1 MAKINLLP
9 KEVFNRISAGEVVE
23 RPSSVVKELFEN
35 AVDSGAHNIVVSV
48 ENGGIGEIHVQ
59 DDGVGM
65 DKEDLKKAFLPHA
78 TSKIKKA
85 SDLDFIQ
92 TLGFR
97 GEALA
102 SIGAVSNATIV
113 SKTENSEAYKITCE
127 GGVIGEVLE
136 TMGVNGTSV
145 TVTSLFFNTP
155 ARLKFLKTDKGE
167 EKEISSLMEKLILAN
182 PYIAV
187 KYYVDGELIKQSYG
201 DGLKDAVMSVYGKEA
216 VSNCYEISTEKNGLF
231 ISGFLGN
238 ANYYKGNRTYQT
250 IIVNGRYVQ
259 DNTISM
265 AVQNAYGNY
274 LMKRQYPFYVL
285 KINVDPSIVDVN
297 VHPRKAEV
305 RFANNQII
313 YGSVYSVVSKVLD
326 GSKDALD
333 IVVNAP
339 FIRDKTISPIAE
351 VPTNTESEL
360 NCQSVADNP
369 SIVNSKST
377 ANNQSDAKT
386 LYNDRVGVNYAEK
399 PAFNSDY
406 STEYD
411 FTPIKTSYSAPLCD
425 VSTEKGNNVQKNNEA
440 DDIFKANKAYIEKL
454 EAEKKS
460 SQVQIESDLPVK
472 YIGQALGTYLINEC
486 GDELIIIDQH
496 AAHERLLFDNF
507 YALVK
512 TRRVVTQSLLVPFL
526 LSVNDDE
533 YVLVSD
539 MLELFKE
546 VGFDIKY
553 VGENAFMVYAVPLEL
568 SEIDLG
574 AFFKDVL
581 TDDRFKNEKIPT
593 VLREAIAQ
601 KACKSAIKSGDSLS
615 SEEVNS
621 LMERLKQ
628 NWNLKC
634 PHGRPV
640 AIKITRTEIDKWF
653 KRIV

>member
-35 AVDSGAHNIVVSV
+35 AVDSGARNIVVSV

-59 DDGVGM
+59 DDGAGM

-85 SDLDFIQ
+85 ADLDYIE

-102 SIGAVSNATIV
+102 SIGAVSNAAIV
-113 SKTENSEAYKITCE
+113 SKTADTEAYKITCE
-127 GGVIGEVLE
+127 GGVIGDALE

-145 TVTSLFFNTP
+145 TVTSLFYNTP

-167 EKEISSLMEKLILAN
+167 EKEISSLMDKLILAN

-187 KYYVDGELIKQSYG
+187 KYYVDGELVKQSYG
-201 DGLKDAVMSVYGKEA
+201 DGLKDAVMCVYGKEA
-216 VSNCYEISTEKNGLF
+216 VSNCYEISTEKNGLY

-250 IIVNGRYVQ
+250 IIVNGRYVT

-265 AVQNAYGNY
+265 AIQNAYGNY

-285 KINVDPSIVDVN
+285 KINVDPSVVDVN

-326 GSKDALD
+326 GSEDALD
-333 IVVNAP
+333 IVVSAP
-339 FIRDKTISPIAE
+339 FISDKTTSPIAE
-351 VPTNTESEL
+351 IPSKTDKITEKAES
-360 NCQSVADNP
+360 
-369 SIVNSKST
+369 
-377 ANNQSDAKT
+377 
-386 LYNDRVGVNYAEK
+386 YAEK
-399 PAFNSDY
+399 PVFKSDY
-406 STEYD
+406 SSSYD
-411 FTPIKTSYSAPLCD
+411 FTPIRSSYSAPLCD
-425 VSTEKGNNVQKNNEA
+425 VSTEPAFEDARENTEA
-440 DDIFKANKAYIEKL
+440 DDIFKANKEYIEKL
-454 EAEKKS
+454 ETKKNS
-460 SQVQIESDLPVK
+460 VQVRIDEDLPVK

-512 TRRVVTQSLLVPFL
+512 TRKVVTQSLLVPFVL
-526 LSVNDDE
+526 TVNDSE
-533 YVLVSD
+533 YYLVSEMID
-539 MLELFKE
+539 LFTD
-546 VGFDIKY
+546 VGFDIKRA
-553 VGENAFMVYAVPLEL
+553 GENAFMVYAVPLEL
-568 SEIDLG
+568 SDMDLN

-601 KACKSAIKSGDSLS
+601 KACKSAIKSGDNLS
-615 SEEVNS
+615 NEEVNS
-621 LMERLKQ
+621 LIERLKQ
-628 NWNLKC
+628 NWGLKC
-634 PHGRPV
+634 PHGRPIAV
-640 AIKITRTEIDKWF
+640 KISRTEIDKWF